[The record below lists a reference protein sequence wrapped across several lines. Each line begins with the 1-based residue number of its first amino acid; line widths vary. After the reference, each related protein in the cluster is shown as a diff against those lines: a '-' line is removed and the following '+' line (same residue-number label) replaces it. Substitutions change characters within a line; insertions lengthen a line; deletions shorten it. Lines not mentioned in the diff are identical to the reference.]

1 MIQAKV
7 AARPRRARKQPAE
20 VRREEILAAATRVFA
35 RTSYAAAGTAEIA
48 REAGIAEPTI
58 YRHFG
63 SKRELYVAALH
74 ECKDSI
80 CRSFRAIASETENAL
95 EALMGIGKWYEH
107 NIVSNPDPVRMRV
120 RSMSES
126 LDPEVRETLHQD
138 YQEIIA
144 IITEV
149 IQRGQAQGVFTKDIP
164 AEGGALLFCAV
175 GQQLDCMGI
184 MGVDEGTRLAQADA
198 LAATAMRALL
208 TNTDDIRKFTW

>member
-1 MIQAKV
+1 MTQAKV
-7 AARPRRARKQPAE
+7 AARTRRARKQPAE
-20 VRREEILAAATRVFA
+20 VRRVLAAATRVFA

-80 CRSFRAIASETENAL
+80 CRSFRSIASETEDAL
-95 EALMGIGKWYEH
+95 AALMGIGKWYEH
-107 NIVSNPDPVRMRV
+107 NIISNPDPVRMRV

-126 LDPEVRETLHQD
+126 LDPEVRETLHED

-149 IQRGQAQGVFTKDIP
+149 IQRGQAQGVFTRDIP

-184 MGVDEGTRLAQADA
+184 MGVDEETRLAQADA

-208 TNTDDIRKFTW
+208 ANPDDIRKFKW

>member
-1 MIQAKV
+1 MAQAKV
-7 AARPRRARKQPAE
+7 AVSPRRARKQPAE

-35 RTSYAAAGTAEIA
+35 RTPYAAAGTAEIA

-80 CRSFRAIASETENAL
+80 CHSFRSIASETENAL
-95 EALMGIGKWYEH
+95 MALAGIGKWYEH
-107 NIVSNPDPVRMRV
+107 NIISNPDPVRMRV
-120 RSMSES
+120 RVISES
-126 LDPEVRETLHQD
+126 VDPEVREALRQGNE
-138 YQEIIA
+138 EIIA

-149 IQRGQAQGVFTKDIP
+149 IHRGQEQGIFTRDIT

-175 GQQLDCMGI
+175 GQQLDCMGM
-184 MGVDEGTRLAQADA
+184 MGVDEATRLAQADA
-198 LAATAMRALL
+198 LAVTALRALL
-208 TNTDDIRKFTW
+208 ANPAELRTFTW